1 MSLIQTIDDQIKS
14 SLKAGEKERLT
25 ALRNIKSFLKNK
37 SIDAKRE
44 LNPQEITQSL
54 STLAKQRRESIE
66 AYTQAGR
73 DDLVAKETQEL
84 SVIEGFLPKPLSE
97 AELEKLIQETIQS
110 TQASGPKDMG
120 TVMKALK
127 DQVTGRADGKLV
139 SEKVKNAL
147 AGS

>member
-1 MSLIQTIDDQIKS
+1 MSLSQTIDDQIKS
-14 SLKAGEKERLT
+14 ALKAGEKERLT

-44 LNPQEITQSL
+44 LNSQEIIQSL

-73 DDLVAKETQEL
+73 EDLVAKETQEL
-84 SVIEGFLPKPLSE
+84 SVIESFLPKPLSE

-127 DQVTGRADGKLV
+127 DQVTGRADGKMV
-139 SEKVKNAL
+139 SEKVKTAL